1 MFKNDTEKE
10 KYSLELV
17 NLLDELS
24 REYDQY
30 DYMDNKDINNKALLN
45 LKNDIFKGK
54 LENTFQ
60 YLNEIIEESD
70 IEYIINKAK
79 YIKFK
84 LLDYSKNLNSNN
96 ICKEENEKNNLEN
109 KSYDEII
116 DELHT
121 WSIDDIHSYIVNEFK
136 NGNSLIRYS
145 LENLVAKEI
154 SIQNKNNLLQKD
166 ATIFKCPITPME
178 YNYILNKFELENY
191 ADFIDIEKIDLLTEA
206 RIHGVIVEWDNNKYI
221 GVLGTV
227 SKDQQEQI
235 TTELTTC
242 VGRKILESI
251 DSAFE
256 NSTHYFLGEKVLE
269 IFNDSLS
276 KTDIEKTSS
285 MSKIEKSDYF
295 IRKYEKS
302 NELELEGILMYDNII
317 NCIDSWKDSILDDI
331 RNLGV
336 HPDFYLT
343 REECFFIGIG
353 EEYDHELEQE
363 LSAIN
368 EEEYDDLEL

>member
-10 KYSLELV
+10 KYSLELI

-24 REYDQY
+24 KEYDQY
-30 DYMDNKDINNKALLN
+30 DYMDNSDINDKALFN
-45 LKNDIFKGK
+45 LKNNISKGK

-84 LLDYSKNLNSNN
+84 LLDYSKNLNLNN
-96 ICKEENEKNNLEN
+96 INKEENVKNNLSK
-109 KSYDEII
+109 KSYNEII
-116 DELHT
+116 NELHT
-121 WSIDDIHSYIVNEFK
+121 WSIEDIHSYIVNEFK
-136 NGNSLIRYS
+136 NSNVLIRNS

-154 SIQNKNNLLQKD
+154 SIQNKNNLLRKD

-191 ADFIDIEKIDLLTEA
+191 ADFIDIEKIDLLTDA
-206 RIHGVIVEWDNNKYI
+206 GIHGVIVEWDNNKYI

>member
-30 DYMDNKDINNKALLN
+30 DYMDNKDRNNKALLN

-96 ICKEENEKNNLEN
+96 IRKEENEKNNLEN

-154 SIQNKNNLLQKD
+154 SIQNKNNLLRKD

-191 ADFIDIEKIDLLTEA
+191 ADFIDIKKIDLLTEA
-206 RIHGVIVEWDNNKYI
+206 GIHGVIVEWDNNKYI

-363 LSAIN
+363 LNTIN
-368 EEEYDDLEL
+368 EQEYDDLEI

>member
-1 MFKNDTEKE
+1 
-10 KYSLELV
+10 
-17 NLLDELS
+17 
-24 REYDQY
+24 
-30 DYMDNKDINNKALLN
+30 
-45 LKNDIFKGK
+45 
-54 LENTFQ
+54 
-60 YLNEIIEESD
+60 
-70 IEYIINKAK
+70 
-79 YIKFK
+79 
-84 LLDYSKNLNSNN
+84 
-96 ICKEENEKNNLEN
+96 
-109 KSYDEII
+109 
-116 DELHT
+116 
-121 WSIDDIHSYIVNEFK
+121 
-136 NGNSLIRYS
+136 
-145 LENLVAKEI
+145 
-154 SIQNKNNLLQKD
+154 
-166 ATIFKCPITPME
+166 ME

-191 ADFIDIEKIDLLTEA
+191 ADFIDIEKFDLLTEA
-206 RIHGVIVEWDNNKYI
+206 GIHGVIVEWDNNKYI

-363 LSAIN
+363 LNTIN
-368 EEEYDDLEL
+368 EQEYDDLEI